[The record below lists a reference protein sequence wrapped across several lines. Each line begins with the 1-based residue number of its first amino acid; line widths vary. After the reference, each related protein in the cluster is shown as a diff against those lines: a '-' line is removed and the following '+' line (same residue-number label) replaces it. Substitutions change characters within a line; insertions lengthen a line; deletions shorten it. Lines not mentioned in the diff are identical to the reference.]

1 MATPLTSEPCAGC
14 GADVFWLRRE
24 FSREYMQVDAL
35 PSMRCTVI
43 IDLDAQIYRVPPA
56 QGRVYPLYS
65 MHFMSCPLTRQWRG
79 DGSPPSQTV
88 QEETIQEETTA

>member
-1 MATPLTSEPCAGC
+1 MTPLTSEPCAGC

-35 PSMRCTVI
+35 PSMRGTVI

-56 QGRVYPLYS
+56 QGRVYPLYA
-65 MHFMSCPLTRQWRG
+65 MHFMSCPLTQAWRG
-79 DGSPPSQTV
+79 GDPSAHQAVHEMTEMP
-88 QEETIQEETTA
+88 QEETA